1 MALFTESS
9 VRACIRVKD
18 GRRVFYL
25 GPGDRLTPSARE
37 WLRQERIDIV
47 QGEQPKPKTYETL
60 FGGTLTEK
68 PEHMTHLYGNVL
80 VPKAHPHIFF
90 RGKLDSLGAQIVLT
104 QSILAETAGGHP
116 QLLKLISMNY
126 IAIERNC
133 SLEKLTAFK
142 REILPFRDRMRE
154 ALGKYFPNA
163 SEERKEHF
171 LLALLS
177 LMQGLYSMTN
187 LTEKQLKAMKR
198 ADSDYVQPDFEK
210 NFCQALFSLS
220 AELI

>member
-1 MALFTESS
+1 MSTGKMTKEKLVENRQQEII
-9 VRACIRVKD
+9 RACEELYERMEYDEINIKEIAKSTSICRSNIYNYYETKDEIFLDILKKEYLLWMEDMDRRMRKDKD
-18 GRRVFYL
+18 G
-25 GPGDRLTPSARE
+25 GRE
-37 WLRQERIDIV
+37 SYCR
-47 QGEQPKPKTYETL
+47 
-60 FGGTLTEK
+60 
-68 PEHMTHLYGNVL
+68 
-80 VPKAHPHIFF
+80 
-90 RGKLDSLGAQIVLT
+90 
-104 QSILAETAGGHP
+104 ILAETAGGHP

-142 REILPFRDRMRE
+142 RELLPFRDMMRD

-187 LTEKQLKAMKR
+187 LTEKQLEAMKR
-198 ADSDYVQPDFEK
+198 VNPDYVQPDFEK

>member
-1 MALFTESS
+1 MDRRMRED
-9 VRACIRVKD
+9 KD
-18 GRRVFYL
+18 G
-25 GPGDRLTPSARE
+25 GRE
-37 WLRQERIDIV
+37 SYCR
-47 QGEQPKPKTYETL
+47 
-60 FGGTLTEK
+60 
-68 PEHMTHLYGNVL
+68 
-80 VPKAHPHIFF
+80 
-90 RGKLDSLGAQIVLT
+90 
-104 QSILAETAGGHP
+104 ILAETAGRHP

-142 REILPFRDRMRE
+142 RELLPFRDMMRD

-187 LTEKQLKAMKR
+187 LTEKQLEAMKR
-198 ADSDYVQPDFEK
+198 ANPDYVQPDFEK